1 MILSLVGCTKIYNG
15 TEALIDKVREE
26 IPIANA
32 DDAEIKYAGM
42 CGDGDIVLIW
52 YISGNEYQ
60 GHTYFPIE
68 CEVTG
73 EAEYKFI
80 RSFNIVMDERCS
92 DVCILQWGRGYS
104 FCINNP
110 KCKTIRITDGTGTY
124 DEVIEND
131 CYPYVFYTNG
141 VPSEYVFLD
150 SNGNELY

>member
-1 MILSLVGCTKIYNG
+1 MLRFGVLLY
-15 TEALIDKVREE
+15 
-26 IPIANA
+26 
-32 DDAEIKYAGM
+32 KYALVVQIF
-42 CGDGDIVLIW
+42 CKPVLASVSVS
-52 YISGNEYQ
+52 YT
-60 GHTYFPIE
+60 HL
-68 CEVTG
+68 
-73 EAEYKFI
+73 
-80 RSFNIVMDERCS
+80 IVMDERCS

-141 VPSEYVFLD
+141 VPSECVFLD